1 MFENIAS
8 KLILNLKRIWF
19 NISDSRDNSTPL
31 PFNEAQRQKAVE
43 ECQINSNETVA
54 AYQDIVQQAAFV
66 CDVPIAAM
74 SVLDGDRLLF
84 KAKVGL
90 DGTEI
95 PREWAFCGHAILE
108 PYQVFQVEDASL
120 DPRFAENPL
129 VADDP
134 NIRFYAGVPLVNSE
148 GYPLGTLCV
157 IDQKPK
163 RLTKDQELQL
173 KLLTQ
178 KLIIAIGQNNK
189 PLI

>member
-1 MFENIAS
+1 MLKKIANIF
-8 KLILNLKRIWF
+8 KRLWI
-19 NISDSRDNSTPL
+19 NIEDSPM
-31 PFNEAQRQKAVE
+31 PFNEAQRQRAVE
-43 ECQINSNETVA
+43 EWQLNSNEIVE
-54 AYQDIVQQAAFV
+54 AYQEIVQQAAFV

-84 KAKVGL
+84 RASVGL

-95 PREWAFCGHAILE
+95 PRNWAFCGHAIIE

-120 DPRFAENPL
+120 DPRFANNPL
-129 VADDP
+129 VTGDP

-157 IDQKPK
+157 IDQEPRK
-163 RLTKDQELQL
+163 LTADQELQL

-178 KLIIAIGQNNK
+178 KLIITIGNQIIN
-189 PLI
+189 L